1 MFFIRKLNVKFPA
14 PLRGIIE
21 ILIAN
26 LIEGK
31 DGYIFKII
39 IPQAS
44 SYTCLS
50 KRSSITRVAFASD
63 FDASKKRESSR
74 LHRISIS
81 ETPLRDEVTPF
92 PLRPF
97 HPYRGRRSTVA
108 CVAADVILETY
119 PTPLPSSLSLPPKQ
133 STKRRKSSISRK
145 SKAESMRTIGGLRVI
160 TRENIASTSALLLP
174 PTLSA
179 SLASAQYNAS
189 LLSSFLYQR
198 LAIRRYIRP
207 IRSAVLS

>member
-1 MFFIRKLNVKFPA
+1 MRKCVFFIRKLNVKFPA

-31 DGYIFKII
+31 DGYIFKVI

-63 FDASKKRESSR
+63 FDASEKRESSR

-97 HPYRGRRSTVA
+97 HPYRGR
-108 CVAADVILETY
+108 
-119 PTPLPSSLSLPPKQ
+119 
-133 STKRRKSSISRK
+133 
-145 SKAESMRTIGGLRVI
+145 
-160 TRENIASTSALLLP
+160 
-174 PTLSA
+174 
-179 SLASAQYNAS
+179 
-189 LLSSFLYQR
+189 
-198 LAIRRYIRP
+198 
-207 IRSAVLS
+207 